1 MRQSFWAKHVTFLMD
16 MFFIRKSLTITK
28 WENKILFL
36 NIMSS
41 LWIKKF
47 VNTDTLNIQYWNYRD
62 GWSKRNVAD
71 EFEIGKE
78 EIPKAYLN

>member
-16 MFFIRKSLTITK
+16 MFFIWKSLTIKK

-71 EFEIGKE
+71 EFQIGKE
-78 EIPKAYLN
+78 EITKVYLN

>member
-1 MRQSFWAKHVTFLMD
+1 MD
-16 MFFIRKSLTITK
+16 MFFIRKSLTIKK

-62 GWSKRNVAD
+62 GWSKWNVAD

-78 EIPKAYLN
+78 EITKVYLN